1 MPSIDYRALRAT
13 ISLAQV
19 LELLKFVPASRSG
32 DELRGPCPVHGS
44 NSPGSRS
51 FSADLQKNTFH
62 CFRCDGGGNQ
72 LDLWAKTQNLSIY
85 AAALDLCERLAVPVP
100 QLGGSSPGTKRESE
114 KRSP

>member
-1 MPSIDYRALRAT
+1 MPSIDYRALRST
-13 ISLAQV
+13 VSLAQV

-32 DELRGPCPVHGS
+32 TELRGPCPVHGS
-44 NSPGSRS
+44 KSPVSRS
-51 FSADLQKNTFH
+51 FSADLSKNTFH
-62 CFRCDGGGNQ
+62 CFRCDAGGNQ

-100 QLGGSSPGTKRESE
+100 RLDHTSPGARRESE